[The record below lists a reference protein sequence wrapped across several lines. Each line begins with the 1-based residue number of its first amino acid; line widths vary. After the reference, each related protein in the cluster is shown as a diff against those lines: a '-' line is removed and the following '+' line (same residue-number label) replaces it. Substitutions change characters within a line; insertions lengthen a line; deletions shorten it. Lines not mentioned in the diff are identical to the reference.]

1 MDPIFKAR
9 LDEAVKLKQAKQLNP
24 AWEVFRELARENPAS
39 AYFWSNYAHLA
50 LLLNRLPEARQFA
63 EQALSLD
70 PRSRFSRLFYAEILI
85 RQNEAALALEIVREL
100 MDEKPEIPLL
110 KKLLKALKS
119 EEAVA
124 ALASYLQDWLR
135 RYPGHPELLS
145 TAAEFY
151 HKSGETDRAIE
162 LYQEMVQKGDAS
174 EFAYERL
181 IALKTLGLSSEEK
194 ITQLEAILKL
204 SSRKTN
210 VHLSGLLAQEY
221 KKAGAWEK
229 AEQTYREILKLAP
242 NDLFQKKQLGFLYA
256 RKGDWERAIE
266 ILSDCLLNDPD
277 DTYVRTSLFS
287 AFQKAGAKTAALQLI
302 EQVLARYPDRKSYFG
317 LAKKVRQ
324 WPGK

>member
-1 MDPIFKAR
+1 MDPTFKAR

-24 AWEVFRELARENPAS
+24 AWEAFRELARENPAS

-50 LLLNRLPEARQFA
+50 LLLKRLPEARQFA
-63 EQALSLD
+63 EHALSLD
-70 PRSRFSRLFYAEILI
+70 PHSRFSRLFYAEILI
-85 RQNEAALALEIVREL
+85 RQNEAGLALAIVREL

-110 KKLLKALKS
+110 KKLLKALKT
-119 EEAVA
+119 EEAA
-124 ALASYLQDWLR
+124 ALIPSFQEWLR
-135 RYPGHPELLS
+135 RYPAHPELLS

-151 HKSGETDRAIE
+151 HKAGQTDRAIA
-162 LYQEMVQKGDAS
+162 LYQEMLQKGEAS
-174 EFAYERL
+174 DFAYERL
-181 IALKTLGLSSEEK
+181 IALKTRGLSSEEK
-194 ITQLEAILKL
+194 IMQLEAILKL

-210 VHLSGLLAQEY
+210 VHLLGLLAQEY
-221 KKAGAWEK
+221 KKVGEWDK

-242 NDLFQKKQLGFLYA
+242 HDLFQKKQLGFLYA
-256 RKGDWERAIE
+256 RKGDLERTIE

-277 DTYVRTSLFS
+277 DTYVRASLFS

-317 LAKKVRQ
+317 LGKKVKK